1 MDPLVQYRN
10 EASADYGPSEM
21 VADQPTLARIIGSLG
36 AALTIFGG
44 LAMALNLSGRVAS
57 VGSGWA
63 AFAIA
68 IGISGLLFH
77 AAFDYEVQFRRAYML
92 FGYMLLLMGSI
103 CFLLPLFGKPG
114 LFGLGC
120 LAFIMALLF
129 ILAFLR
135 HETDAT
141 IAGMAKAALG
151 FVGSISAVVGI
162 TGCLIGP
169 ENLRSS
175 PFLAEFFVAGLFGML
190 FLASY
195 LGSRGMSDDFTYK
208 VARLA
213 LWGGLILLTYALLR
227 SALPPFLYSFG
238 YIKVRP
244 AEFLIPGGFLLM
256 VLGTLYF
263 VTAALVSSDSKLAV
277 LTQRELGSMFFSPI
291 AYFVLLG
298 FVVAG
303 WFGYVDFINRL
314 SDPRSNNIEPIV
326 RNYVID
332 LVPVF
337 AIIFIVPAITMRLLS
352 EEQRSG
358 TIEVLLTAPVDEYTI
373 VLSKF
378 FAGFVMYLVVW
389 APFGLY
395 LLALPLSGAPAFD
408 YRPLISFFVG
418 LCVTGAA
425 FISMGLFFSSLSKN
439 QIISGVL
446 TFAGMLGLFIVA
458 IIRERIF
465 GQNPASPWYQVLMHI
480 SYLDVWHTTLEGKLV
495 PKFLLFHASSA
506 VFWLFLTTKVL
517 ESRKW
522 K

>member
-1 MDPLVQYRN
+1 
-10 EASADYGPSEM
+10 
-21 VADQPTLARIIGSLG
+21 
-36 AALTIFGG
+36 
-44 LAMALNLSGRVAS
+44 
-57 VGSGWA
+57 
-63 AFAIA
+63 
-68 IGISGLLFH
+68 
-77 AAFDYEVQFRRAYML
+77 
-92 FGYMLLLMGSI
+92 
-103 CFLLPLFGKPG
+103 
-114 LFGLGC
+114 
-120 LAFIMALLF
+120 
-129 ILAFLR
+129 
-135 HETDAT
+135 
-141 IAGMAKAALG
+141 
-151 FVGSISAVVGI
+151 
-162 TGCLIGP
+162 
-169 ENLRSS
+169 
-175 PFLAEFFVAGLFGML
+175 
-190 FLASY
+190 
-195 LGSRGMSDDFTYK
+195 
-208 VARLA
+208 
-213 LWGGLILLTYALLR
+213 
-227 SALPPFLYSFG
+227 
-238 YIKVRP
+238 
-244 AEFLIPGGFLLM
+244 
-256 VLGTLYF
+256 
-263 VTAALVSSDSKLAV
+263 
-277 LTQRELGSMFFSPI
+277 SMFFSPI

-303 WFGYVDFINRL
+303 WFGYVDFVNRL
-314 SDPRSNNIEPIV
+314 SVSRNNIEPIV

-332 LVPVF
+332 LVPVL

-465 GQNPASPWYQVLMHI
+465 GQNPSSPWYQILMHI
-480 SYLDVWHTTLEGKLV
+480 SYLDVWNTTLEGKLV
-495 PKFLLFHASSA
+495 PKFLLFHASLA

>member
-1 MDPLVQYRN
+1 
-10 EASADYGPSEM
+10 
-21 VADQPTLARIIGSLG
+21 LG

-129 ILAFLR
+129 IMAFLR
-135 HETDAT
+135 HETDAM
-141 IAGMAKAALG
+141 IAGIAKAALG

-162 TGCLIGP
+162 TGCSIGP

-213 LWGGLILLTYALLR
+213 LWGGLLLLTYALLR
-227 SALPPFLYSFG
+227 SALPPFLYAFG

-244 AEFLIPGGFLLM
+244 AEFFIPGGFLLM

-263 VTAALVSSDSKLAV
+263 VSAALVSSDSKLAI

-303 WFGYVDFINRL
+303 WFGYVDFVNRL
-314 SDPRSNNIEPIV
+314 SVSRNNIEPIV

-332 LVPVF
+332 LVPVL

-418 LCVTGAA
+418 LCITGAA

-465 GQNPASPWYQVLMHI
+465 GQNPGSPWYQVLMHI
-480 SYLDVWHTTLEGKLV
+480 SYLYVWNPTLGGMLV

>member
-21 VADQPTLARIIGSLG
+21 VADQPTFARIMGCLG
-36 AALTIFGG
+36 AALTMFGG
-44 LAMALNLSGRVAS
+44 FALALNLSGKFAT

-63 AFAIA
+63 AFAMA

-77 AAFDYEVQFRRAYML
+77 AAFDHELQFRRAYML
-92 FGYMLLLMGSI
+92 FGYILLLMGAI
-103 CFLLPLFGKPG
+103 CFLLPLFGKPS

-120 LAFIMALLF
+120 LAFVIALLF

-135 HETDAT
+135 HETDEIVT
-141 IAGMAKAALG
+141 GIAKGALG

-175 PFLAEFFVAGLFGML
+175 NFLPEFFVAGLFGML

-213 LWGGLILLTYALLR
+213 LWGGLLLLTYALLR
-227 SALPPFLYSFG
+227 SALPPFLYAFG

-244 AEFLIPGGFLLM
+244 AEFFIPGGFLLM

-263 VTAALVSSDSKLAV
+263 VSAALVSSDSKLAI

-303 WFGYVDFINRL
+303 WFGYVDFVNRL
-314 SDPRSNNIEPIV
+314 SVSRNNIEPIV

-332 LVPVF
+332 LVPVL

-465 GQNPASPWYQVLMHI
+465 GQNPGSPWYQILMHI
-480 SYLDVWHTTLEGKLV
+480 SYLDVWNTTLEGKLV
-495 PKFLLFHASSA
+495 PKFLLFHASLA